1 MVVDLCTGINAA
13 SNTASFTVYPNPT
26 NSTLTINTS
35 LNYSSIQIINML
47 GQLVFRKEKS
57 TSLNVSS
64 LPSGIYFI
72 QLVDTKGSVIG
83 KEKFVKE

>member
-1 MVVDLCTGINAA
+1 
-13 SNTASFTVYPNPT
+13 
-26 NSTLTINTS
+26 
-35 LNYSSIQIINML
+35 ML
-47 GQLVFRKEKS
+47 GQLVFTKEKS
-57 TSLNVSS
+57 TLLNLSS

>member
-1 MVVDLCTGINAA
+1 MVVDLCTGINVV

-26 NSTLTINTS
+26 NSSLTINTS
-35 LNYSSIQIINML
+35 VNYTSIQIVNTL
-47 GQLVFRKEKS
+47 GQLAFTKEKS
-57 TSLNVSS
+57 ASLNVSS

-72 QLVDTKGSVIG
+72 QLVDTKGSLIG